1 MFLHVVSSA
10 ARIKDKFILYPSCTR
25 YYTNPN
31 SKFG

>member
-1 MFLHVVSSA
+1 MLIVSSA
-10 ARIKDKFILYPSCTR
+10 ARIKEQLFLYPSCTR